1 MQGSTKLGAGRNP
14 WTKLSTRPIY
24 GNPWFRVREDQVLR
38 PDGSPGIYGV
48 VMAAR
53 WALGI
58 LPLWP
63 DSTLTLVGQF
73 RYAIGEY
80 SWEIP
85 EGGGD
90 LDREP
95 LDGAKR
101 ELLEE
106 TGLEASSWTYLGR
119 CHTSNCFVDEV
130 GHLYLAEGLAQGAA
144 QPGPDEE
151 LVTQRVPVREALRMA
166 QDGRITDAIS
176 VAAVFRL
183 ACHLKILEL

>member
-1 MQGSTKLGAGRNP
+1 NMQGSMKLGAGRNP
-14 WTKLSTRPIY
+14 WTQVSSREIY
-24 GNPWFRVREDQVLR
+24 ANPWFRVREDQVLR
-38 PDGSPGIYGV
+38 PDGSPGTYSV

-63 DSTLTLVGQF
+63 DGTLTLVGQF
-73 RYAIGEY
+73 RYPLGEY
-80 SWEIP
+80 SWELP

-90 LDREP
+90 LTEEP
-95 LDGAKR
+95 LAGAKR

-130 GHLYLAEGLAQGAA
+130 GHLYLAQGFSQGAA

-151 LVTQRVPVREALRMA
+151 
-166 QDGRITDAIS
+166 
-176 VAAVFRL
+176 
-183 ACHLKILEL
+183 